1 MAARTSFHCP
11 FDYCIRGQVTVLAV
25 GYTKFILFLSPLPS
39 GTCWEWGCLCCSF
52 FQSRRVQVRLGEH
65 SLTLN
70 DGSEQYINSIK
81 VIRHPSYNSNMLDN
95 DIMLIKLST
104 PATLNSKVQA
114 VALPTSCVAA
124 GTQCLVSGWGNTAS
138 SASYPDR
145 LQCLKAPVLSTSQ
158 CTKAYP
164 GKITNNMFCMG
175 FLEGGKDSCQ
185 GDSGGPVVCQGKLQG
200 VVSWGIGCAQK
211 GYPGVYTKVCMYV
224 SWINNVIK
232 SN

>member
-1 MAARTSFHCP
+1 DNFLLSAFPAQG
-11 FDYCIRGQVTVLAV
+11 DEDDDDKIVG
-25 GYTKFILFLSPLPS
+25 GYTCSPHSVPYQVSLNSGYHFCGGSLININMYLSLCFL
-39 GTCWEWGCLCCSF
+39 
-52 FQSRRVQVRLGEH
+52 RVQVRLGEH

-104 PATLNSKVQA
+104 PATLNSK
-114 VALPTSCVAA
+114 
-124 GTQCLVSGWGNTAS
+124 CLVSGWGNTAS
-138 SASYPDR
+138 SGCDYPDR